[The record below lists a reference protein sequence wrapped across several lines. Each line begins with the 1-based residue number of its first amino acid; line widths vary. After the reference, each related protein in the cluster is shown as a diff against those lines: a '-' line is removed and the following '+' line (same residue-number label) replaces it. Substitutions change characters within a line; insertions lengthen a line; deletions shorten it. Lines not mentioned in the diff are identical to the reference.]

1 MLLESAALWNAADAW
16 PVASSYSAASTFRYM
31 DEVITRVHA
40 RHRLQS
46 STAAMSPRQLRQVAP
61 LITQPPPPHSGGT
74 SSKLY
79 YDTPEES
86 ASYSAEEISLS
97 HALLHTIGEEKRVEQ
112 VGATNWKA
120 FPERHRDASPPS
132 AVALPPER
140 ELLYGPR
147 RRFHAAAAGSA
158 NPAKRVQRAETAT
171 AVMTSSNITCR
182 ATFSPD
188 SDADH
193 RRCEWLQED
202 AAKAVSLH
210 SSEKRLSSALS
221 PFASAGTTSGELIPP
236 SLVGFVAVP
245 SAAVAATFPGNRSA
259 CSQGRGAVGG
269 GLHRPHHGSRKNSA
283 APVAEKLRQST
294 AKMPSS

>member
-1 MLLESAALWNAADAW
+1 
-16 PVASSYSAASTFRYM
+16 
-31 DEVITRVHA
+31 
-40 RHRLQS
+40 
-46 STAAMSPRQLRQVAP
+46 MSPRQLRQVAP

-120 FPERHRDASPPS
+120 FPEVQLGLSSQR
-132 AVALPPER
+132 
-140 ELLYGPR
+140 LLCAATPR
-147 RRFHAAAAGSA
+147 CQ
-158 NPAKRVQRAETAT
+158 PAKRCGVATGEGVAVRSSAALSRRRGRKCEPRQTRAAGRDGVAVSEKEHKFAVSSAST

-193 RRCEWLQED
+193 QRCEWLQED

-259 CSQGRGAVGG
+259 CSQGRGAVW
-269 GLHRPHHGSRKNSA
+269 RWSPQATPWQSQEQRCPRCRK
-283 APVAEKLRQST
+283 VT
-294 AKMPSS
+294 AVYREDAQLLARS